1 MPDKEKL
8 DGLVDSGKLEIVS
21 LDTTGGNT
29 IYRAVDANEFQALIA
44 TKLETELN
52 HRKGLAALYF
62 ATALGVVV
70 LATDVAMTLHTG
82 SGYKA
87 PEWAIAIITSV
98 YLGVGSNQLL
108 AFIRALKRE
117 PKK

>member
-1 MPDKEKL
+1 MPEKENL
-8 DGLVDSGKLEIVS
+8 DGLVNAGKLEIVS
-21 LDTTGGNT
+21 VDTTGGNT
-29 IYRAVDANEFQALIA
+29 VYRAVDANEFQALIA
-44 TKLETELN
+44 TKMETELN

-108 AFIRALKRE
+108 AFLKAWR
-117 PKK
+117 KK